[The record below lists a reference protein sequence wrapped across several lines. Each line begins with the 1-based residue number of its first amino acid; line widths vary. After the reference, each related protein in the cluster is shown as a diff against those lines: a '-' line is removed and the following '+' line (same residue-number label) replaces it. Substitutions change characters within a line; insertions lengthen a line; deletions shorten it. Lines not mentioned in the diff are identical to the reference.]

1 MALILFS
8 IVWNWR
14 FVGVTDTTSLFF
26 FFFFFFFGIFF
37 FFFFFLYI
45 RTEFLFYFV
54 LSFLSVALLV
64 FSRSLYN
71 NHDNRI
77 GLSEALI
84 FNPFRISRAAL

>member
-1 MALILFS
+1 MDSGDDSKSFVNGFDFVLNCLELAFCWRNRYHIF
-8 IVWNWR
+8 VW
-14 FVGVTDTTSLFF
+14 
-26 FFFFFFFGIFF
+26 
-37 FFFFFLYI
+37 YI

-84 FNPFRISRAAL
+84 FNPFRISRAVL

>member
-26 FFFFFFFGIFF
+26 
-37 FFFFFLYI
+37 LYI
-45 RTEFLFYFV
+45 RTEFLFYYV

>member
-1 MALILFS
+1 MVVDSADDSKSFMDGFDFVLNCLELAFC
-8 IVWNWR
+8 WR
-14 FVGVTDTTSLFF
+14 NRYHIS
-26 FFFFFFFGIFF
+26 